1 MPVSDYS
8 YRSTT
13 GSERSDSGN
22 EVEKMLLG
30 QSSRIT
36 AGWGPAAA
44 RNRPGEL
51 IDQAGYRIQLNRFF
65 EKKKQ
70 LSHLLLPN
78 ELQKDSD
85 LLFSIRDRHHQNC
98 ITQ

>member
-1 MPVSDYS
+1 MPISDYS

-30 QSSRIT
+30 SSSSRIT

-44 RNRPGEL
+44 RSEF
-51 IDQAGYRIQLNRFF
+51 IDKVNIPLTQYSIESFSFF
-65 EKKKQ
+65 
-70 LSHLLLPN
+70 
-78 ELQKDSD
+78 
-85 LLFSIRDRHHQNC
+85 
-98 ITQ
+98 